1 MAGASDA
8 DAVLRDRALRRQQQ
22 AENFPVALR
31 LLPRRLRTNLV
42 AVYDV
47 ARVIDDL
54 GDQAAGDRTA
64 LLTAFG
70 RDLATIWD
78 GGQPQHPVLR
88 RLAPVVAARGLDRE
102 PFERLVQANLVDQ
115 RVHRYATYQQLRGY
129 CTLSADPVG
138 RIVLALFG
146 MGAGGIGA
154 GAVSSPATTEL
165 SDRVCTALQLIE
177 HWQDVAEDRRA
188 GRVYLPQEDLAAFGV
203 TEADLDGPVVSPALR
218 RLMAFQIS
226 RAAELLD
233 SGAPLVGLLH
243 GWARLAVAGYVAGG
257 RAALDALRRADG
269 DVLAGPPR
277 PRRRDV
283 LRHLLG
289 LIRQARSA
297 ADDAAVAEFDNRAVK
312 ARANDSGVELG
323 ALRAVERGPKG
334 GGVA

>member
-1 MAGASDA
+1 MARVSDA
-8 DAVLRDRALRRQQQ
+8 DAVVRDRALRRQQH

-31 LLPRRLRTNLV
+31 LLPRRLRTDLV

-70 RDLATIWD
+70 CDLAMIWD

-88 RLAPVVAARGLDRE
+88 QLAPVVAACGLDRE

-115 RVHRYATYQQLRGY
+115 RVHRYATYAQLRGY

-138 RIVLALFG
+138 RIVLALFEVC
-146 MGAGGIGA
+146 APTA
-154 GAVSSPATTEL
+154 TEL

-188 GRVYLPQEDLAAFGV
+188 GRVYLPEEDLAAFGV
-203 TEADLDGPVVSPALR
+203 TETELDGAVASPALR
-218 RLMAFQIS
+218 RLMAFQIT

-233 SGAPLVGLLH
+233 SGAPLVGLLR

-277 PRRRDV
+277 SRRRDV
-283 LRHLLG
+283 LRHLVYL
-289 LIRQARSA
+289 LRHPHPASTA
-297 ADDAAVAEFDNRAVK
+297 DAAVKASAV
-312 ARANDSGVELG
+312 RRDGSTG
-323 ALRAVERGPKG
+323 G
-334 GGVA
+334 GGVT

>member
-1 MAGASDA
+1 MAEVSDA
-8 DAVLRDRALRRQQQ
+8 DAVVRDRSLRRQQH

-31 LLPRRLRTNLV
+31 LLPRRLRTDLV

-54 GDQAAGDRTA
+54 GDQTAGDRTA

-70 RDLATIWD
+70 RDLATMWN
-78 GGQPQHPVLR
+78 GGQPEHPVLR

-115 RVHRYATYQQLRGY
+115 RVHRYATYSQLRGY

-138 RIVLALFG
+138 RIVLALFDV
-146 MGAGGIGA
+146 GAPSAI
-154 GAVSSPATTEL
+154 EL

-188 GRVYLPQEDLAAFGV
+188 GRVYLPWEDLAAFGV
-203 TEADLDGPVVSPALR
+203 TETELDGTVVSPALR
-218 RLMAFQIS
+218 RLMAFQVT

-257 RAALDALRRADG
+257 RATLDALRRADG

-283 LRHLLG
+283 LRHLAHL
-289 LIRQARSA
+289 LRQARSA
-297 ADDAAVAEFDNRAVK
+297 AGGAAVGAV
-312 ARANDSGVELG
+312 
-323 ALRAVERGPKG
+323 RAVERGTGAQPG
-334 GGVA
+334 EGS

>member
-1 MAGASDA
+1 MAEVSDA
-8 DAVLRDRALRRQQQ
+8 DAVVRDRALRRQQH

-70 RDLATIWD
+70 RDLAIIWD

-146 MGAGGIGA
+146 R
-154 GAVSSPATTEL
+154 VTPATTEL

-203 TEADLDGPVVSPALR
+203 TETDLDGPVVSPALR

-243 GWARLAVAGYVAGG
+243 GWARLAVTGYVAGG

-283 LRHLLG
+283 LRHL
-289 LIRQARSA
+289 ARLLRHPHPTSPT
-297 ADDAAVAEFDNRAVK
+297 DAAVPELHSRAVR
-312 ARANDSGVELG
+312 RAADSVAVELG
-323 ALRAVERGPKG
+323 KVSAVRRDGPPG
-334 GGVA
+334 EGS

>member
-1 MAGASDA
+1 MAEVSDA
-8 DAVLRDRALRRQQQ
+8 DAVVRDRVLRRQQH

-31 LLPRRLRTNLV
+31 LLPRHLRTNLV

-115 RVHRYATYQQLRGY
+115 RVHRYATYQQLCGY

-146 MGAGGIGA
+146 R
-154 GAVSSPATTEL
+154 VTPATTEL

-203 TEADLDGPVVSPALR
+203 TETDLNGPVVSSALR

-243 GWARLAVAGYVAGG
+243 GWARLAVGGYVAGG
-257 RAALDALRRADG
+257 RAALDALRRAGG
-269 DVLAGPPR
+269 DVMAGPPR

-283 LRHLLG
+283 LRHL
-289 LIRQARSA
+289 ARLLRHPPPTSPTDAAAPELHSRAVGSA
-297 ADDAAVAEFDNRAVK
+297 ADSVA
-312 ARANDSGVELG
+312 VELG
-323 ALRAVERGPKG
+323 KVSAVRRDGPPG
-334 GGVA
+334 EGS